1 MRGST
6 RRPRC
11 GNDAER
17 RLTVVTTQRPHYD
30 VAADG
35 RFLVLESIGGG
46 TGASRSMDAAVAELL
61 SLN

>member
-1 MRGST
+1 M
-6 RRPRC
+6 
-11 GNDAER
+11 
-17 RLTVVTTQRPHYD
+17 VTTQRPHYD